1 MKNEDTTIIPSK
13 LPQYKEAEIM
23 FDCAPPV
30 QSRDDED
37 TFVMF
42 QVSGLNTQ
50 VSLYA
55 ATPNFLQI

>member
-1 MKNEDTTIIPSK
+1 
-13 LPQYKEAEIM
+13 M

-30 QSRDDED
+30 ESRDDED

-50 VSLYA
+50 VSLYT